1 MNKYSNYNIIHEAI
15 LNIDIQKDEYVK
27 DYSKKYPFIIK
38 ALTPLESDVGRTI
51 HIKSMNIMNSDLSW
65 LSTVNID
72 SSNSLNLVVPPYL
85 LMDIDNK
92 VPKGLKF
99 MVGFI
104 GGNINNCQIIGR
116 AY

>member
-1 MNKYSNYNIIHEAI
+1 
-15 LNIDIQKDEYVK
+15 
-27 DYSKKYPFIIK
+27 
-38 ALTPLESDVGRTI
+38 
-51 HIKSMNIMNSDLSW
+51 MNIMNSDLSW

-72 SSNSLNLVVPPYL
+72 SSNSLDLVVPPYL